1 MAGVPGARR
10 SVSSIEMSPRSAGPR
25 RSKSVESYL
34 RQTRVGAALA
44 LLALAAAIASEQFA
58 EHLWVRHPL
67 LAGLASS
74 AIVVM
79 LSVAVVNEVLEIGR
93 RRRWRVLAQYVMLE
107 LVRDARMVWTAVVE
121 LVGLMP
127 ADANPSAAID
137 AAALVVRDTPR
148 LAKAVHGLLID
159 ADRRRVLR
167 DQVARVVVHND
178 EVLGRW
184 AAVMLNADAY
194 AEVVDRHVEL
204 ASGLAWLGSLL
215 DQSSEPSDGDQ
226 LRWHRARSN
235 PAVQITGGMDDDRL
249 AQRIVAI
256 TQLAEQLD
264 RGTLDLAVKIVPVAW
279 WEARLG
285 TTAHAG
291 DDVPRSERSL
301 AGQPAQ
307 GPVWGAEQEFAEE

>member
-1 MAGVPGARR
+1 
-10 SVSSIEMSPRSAGPR
+10 MSPHSSGPR
-25 RSKSVESYL
+25 RSESIESYL
-34 RQTRVGAALA
+34 RQTRAGAAVA
-44 LLALAAAIASEQFA
+44 LLALASAIASEQFA

-79 LSVAVVNEVLEIGR
+79 LSVAVVNEALEIRR

-121 LVGLMP
+121 LAGLTP
-127 ADANPSAAID
+127 AEASPPAAID
-137 AAALVVRDTPR
+137 AAALLVRDTPR

-167 DQVARVVVHND
+167 DRVARVVVHND

-184 AAVMLNADAY
+184 AAVMLSADAY

-215 DQSSEPSDGDQ
+215 DQSEPVDGDQ

-235 PAVQITGGMDDDRL
+235 PAVQITGDMDDERL
-249 AQRIVAI
+249 AQRIVSI

-285 TTAHAG
+285 TTAHVR
-291 DDVPRSERSL
+291 DDAPHVAIAPR
-301 AGQPAQ
+301 
-307 GPVWGAEQEFAEE
+307 

>member
-1 MAGVPGARR
+1 MNALDPAPLAFPAAPSERKLDR
-10 SVSSIEMSPRSAGPR
+10 MSPRSSGPR

-34 RQTRVGAALA
+34 RQTRAGAALA
-44 LLALAAAIASEQFA
+44 LLALAAAIASEQLA

-67 LAGLASS
+67 LADLASS

-79 LSVAVVNEVLEIGR
+79 LSVAVVNEALEIRR

-121 LVGLMP
+121 LAGLMP
-127 ADANPSAAID
+127 ADTNPPAAID
-137 AAALVVRDTPR
+137 AVALVVRDTPR
-148 LAKAVHGLLID
+148 LTKAVHGLVAD

-167 DQVARVVVHND
+167 DHVARLVVHND

-184 AAVMLNADAY
+184 ADVMLDADAY

-204 ASGLAWLGSLL
+204 AGSLAWLGSLL
-215 DQSSEPSDGDQ
+215 DQSEPGDGDQ
-226 LRWHRARSN
+226 LRWRRARSN
-235 PAVQITGGMDDDRL
+235 PAVQITGDMDDDRL
-249 AQRIVAI
+249 AQRLVAI

-285 TTAHAG
+285 TTANVG
-291 DDVPRSERSL
+291 DDAPEADGRLPISPTRER
-301 AGQPAQ
+301 
-307 GPVWGAEQEFAEE
+307 V

>member
-1 MAGVPGARR
+1 
-10 SVSSIEMSPRSAGPR
+10 MSPRSSGPR
-25 RSKSVESYL
+25 RSESVESYL
-34 RQTRVGAALA
+34 RQTRAGAALA
-44 LLALAAAIASEQFA
+44 LLALTAGIASEQFA
-58 EHLWVRHPL
+58 EHLWMRHPL

-79 LSVAVVNEVLEIGR
+79 LSVAVVNEALEIRGR
-93 RRRWRVLAQYVMLE
+93 RRWSVLAQYVMLE

-121 LVGLMP
+121 LAGLMP
-127 ADANPSAAID
+127 ADAKAPAIE

-148 LAKAVHGLLID
+148 LTKAVHGLLID
-159 ADRRRVLR
+159 ADRRGVLR

-215 DQSSEPSDGDQ
+215 DQSQPSDGDH
-226 LRWHRARSN
+226 LRRHRARSN
-235 PAVQITGGMDDDRL
+235 PAIQITGDMDDDRL
-249 AQRIVAI
+249 AQRIVA
-256 TQLAEQLD
+256 LD

-285 TTAHAG
+285 TTAHVG
-291 DDVPRSERSL
+291 DD
-301 AGQPAQ
+301 AGYACPSYD
-307 GPVWGAEQEFAEE
+307 GSR

>member
-1 MAGVPGARR
+1 
-10 SVSSIEMSPRSAGPR
+10 MSPRSSGPR
-25 RSKSVESYL
+25 RSESVESHL
-34 RQTRVGAALA
+34 RQTRAGAALA

-58 EHLWVRHPL
+58 EHLWARHPL

-79 LSVAVVNEVLEIGR
+79 LSVAVVNETLEIRR
-93 RRRWRVLAQYVMLE
+93 RRRWQVLAQYVMLE

-121 LVGLMP
+121 LAGLMA
-127 ADANPSAAID
+127 ADANPLAATD

-148 LAKAVHGLLID
+148 LTKAVHGLVAD
-159 ADRRRVLR
+159 ADRRRLLG
-167 DQVARVVVHND
+167 DHVARLVVHND

-204 ASGLAWLGSLL
+204 AGSLAWLGSLL
-215 DQSSEPSDGDQ
+215 DRSEPSDRDQ
-226 LRWHRARSN
+226 LRWYRARSN
-235 PAVQITGGMDDDRL
+235 PAVQITGDMDDDHL
-249 AQRIVAI
+249 TQRIVAI
-256 TQLAEQLD
+256 TQLAERLD

-285 TTAHAG
+285 TTAHVG
-291 DDVPRSERSL
+291 DDVPGANGRGQLSPTQ
-301 AGQPAQ
+301 GQP
-307 GPVWGAEQEFAEE
+307 

>member
-1 MAGVPGARR
+1 
-10 SVSSIEMSPRSAGPR
+10 MSPRTPGSR
-25 RSKSVESYL
+25 RSESVDSYL

-58 EHLWVRHPL
+58 EHLWVDHPL

-79 LSVAVVNEVLEIGR
+79 LSVAVVNEALEIRGR
-93 RRRWRVLAQYVMLE
+93 RRWSVLAQYVMLE

-121 LVGLMP
+121 LAGLMP
-127 ADANPSAAID
+127 ADVDPPAAID
-137 AAALVVRDTPR
+137 AAAIVVRDTPR
-148 LAKAVHGLLID
+148 LTKAVHDLLAD
-159 ADRRRVLR
+159 ADRRRALR
-167 DQVARVVVHND
+167 DRVGALVVHND

-204 ASGLAWLGSLL
+204 AGSLAWLASLL
-215 DQSSEPSDGDQ
+215 DRSEPGEGDQ

-235 PAVQITGGMDDDRL
+235 PAVQITGDMDDDRL
-249 AQRIVAI
+249 AQKLVAI
-256 TQLAEQLD
+256 AQLAEQLD

-279 WEARLG
+279 WDARLA
-285 TTAHAG
+285 TSAHVG
-291 DDVPRSERSL
+291 DDVPEATSRTGGEQGSL
-301 AGQPAQ
+301 YRHDPPTANATPSI
-307 GPVWGAEQEFAEE
+307 QEEGL

>member
-1 MAGVPGARR
+1 MSLR
-10 SVSSIEMSPRSAGPR
+10 SPGPR
-25 RSKSVESYL
+25 RSESVESYL
-34 RQTRVGAALA
+34 RQTRVGATLA
-44 LLALAAAIASEQFA
+44 LFALAAAIASEQFA

-79 LSVAVVNEVLEIGR
+79 LSVAVLNEALEIRR
-93 RRRWRVLAQYVMLE
+93 RRRWTVLAQYVMLE

-121 LVGLMP
+121 LAGLMP
-127 ADANPSAAID
+127 ADANPPAAID
-137 AAALVVRDTPR
+137 SAALVVRDTPR
-148 LAKAVHGLLID
+148 LAKAVHSLLTD

-167 DQVARVVVHND
+167 DHVVRLVVHND

-184 AAVMLNADAY
+184 AAVMLNTDAY

-204 ASGLAWLGSLL
+204 AGSLAWLGSLL
-215 DQSSEPSDGDQ
+215 DQSSKPSDEDQ

-235 PAVQITGGMDDDRL
+235 PAVQITGDMDDDRL
-249 AQRIVAI
+249 AQRLVAI

-264 RGTLDLAVKIVPVAW
+264 RGTLELAVKIVPIAW

-285 TTAHAG
+285 TAAHVS
-291 DDVPRSERSL
+291 DDVPE
-301 AGQPAQ
+301 ANGHGQLNPTR
-307 GPVWGAEQEFAEE
+307 GPV

>member
-1 MAGVPGARR
+1 
-10 SVSSIEMSPRSAGPR
+10 MSPRSSGPR

-34 RQTRVGAALA
+34 RQTRAGAAVA

-58 EHLWVRHPL
+58 EHLWERHPL

-79 LSVAVVNEVLEIGR
+79 LSAAVVNEALEIRGR
-93 RRRWRVLAQYVMLE
+93 RRWSVVAQYVMLE
-107 LVRDARMVWTAVVE
+107 LVRDARMIWTGMVE
-121 LVGLMP
+121 LAGLMP
-127 ADANPSAAID
+127 ADANEPLAID
-137 AAALVVRDTPR
+137 AAARAVRDTPR
-148 LAKAVHGLLID
+148 LTEAVAGLLAD
-159 ADRRRVLR
+159 ADRRRALR
-167 DQVARVVVHND
+167 DQVARLAVHND

-204 ASGLAWLGSLL
+204 AGSLAWLGSVL
-215 DQSSEPSDGDQ
+215 DRSAPGDGDQ
-226 LRWHRARSN
+226 LRRHRARSN
-235 PAVQITGGMDDDRL
+235 AAVQVTGDMDDERL

-256 TQLAEQLD
+256 VQLAEQLD
-264 RGTLDLAVKIVPVAW
+264 RGTLDLALKIVPVAW

-291 DDVPRSERSL
+291 DDGPE
-301 AGQPAQ
+301 AGGRGQFSPAQ
-307 GPVWGAEQEFAEE
+307 GPL

>member
-1 MAGVPGARR
+1 
-10 SVSSIEMSPRSAGPR
+10 MSPRASGPR
-25 RSKSVESYL
+25 RSESVESYL
-34 RQTRVGAALA
+34 RQTRAGAALA

-58 EHLWVRHPL
+58 EHLWMRHPL

-79 LSVAVVNEVLEIGR
+79 LSVAVVNEALEIRGR
-93 RRRWRVLAQYVMLE
+93 RRWKVLAQYVMLE
-107 LVRDARMVWTAVVE
+107 LVRDARMVWTAIVE
-121 LVGLMP
+121 LAGLMP
-127 ADANPSAAID
+127 ADPSPPAAID
-137 AAALVVRDTPR
+137 AAARVVHDTR
-148 LAKAVHGLLID
+148 RFTEAVHGVLID
-159 ADRRRVLR
+159 ADRRRVLH
-167 DQVARVVVHND
+167 DLVARVVVHND

-215 DQSSEPSDGDQ
+215 YRSSQSSDGDQ

-235 PAVQITGGMDDDRL
+235 PAVQITGDMDDDRL

-256 TQLAEQLD
+256 AQLAEQLD
-264 RGTLDLAVKIVPVAW
+264 RGTLNLAVKTVPVAW

-285 TTAHAG
+285 TTAHAD
-291 DDVPRSERSL
+291 DDVPKRTSEGSSV
-301 AGQPAQ
+301 PAQ
-307 GPVWGAEQEFAEE
+307 GPV

>member
-1 MAGVPGARR
+1 MSRR
-10 SVSSIEMSPRSAGPR
+10 SPGPQRSQ
-25 RSKSVESYL
+25 SVESYL
-34 RQTRVGAALA
+34 RQTRAGAALA
-44 LLALAAAIASEQFA
+44 LLALAVAIASERFA

-79 LSVAVVNEVLEIGR
+79 LSVAVVNEVLEIR
-93 RRRWRVLAQYVMLE
+93 KRRRWRVLAQYVMLE

-121 LVGLMP
+121 LAGLMS
-127 ADANPSAAID
+127 ADTNTPTAID
-137 AAALVVRDTPR
+137 AAARVVRDTPR
-148 LAKAVHGLLID
+148 FTEAVHGLLID
-159 ADRRRVLR
+159 ADRRQVLH
-167 DQVARVVVHND
+167 DQVARVVIHND

-204 ASGLAWLGSLL
+204 ASSLAWLASLL
-215 DQSSEPSDGDQ
+215 HQSSQPSDGDQ
-226 LRWHRARSN
+226 LRWRRARSN
-235 PAVQITGGMDDDRL
+235 PAVQITGDMDDDRL

-264 RGTLDLAVKIVPVAW
+264 RGTLDLAVKTVPVAW

-291 DDVPRSERSL
+291 DDVAEASPRAPVSL
-301 AGQPAQ
+301 TRGR
-307 GPVWGAEQEFAEE
+307 V

>member
-1 MAGVPGARR
+1 V
-10 SVSSIEMSPRSAGPR
+10 
-25 RSKSVESYL
+25 
-34 RQTRVGAALA
+34 A
-44 LLALAAAIASEQFA
+44 LLALAAGIASEQFA

-79 LSVAVVNEVLEIGR
+79 LSVAVLNEALEIRGR
-93 RRRWRVLAQYVMLE
+93 RRWSVLAQYVMLE

-121 LVGLMP
+121 LAGLMP
-127 ADANPSAAID
+127 SGASPPAAVD

-148 LAKAVHGLLID
+148 LTEAVHGLIGD
-159 ADRRRVLR
+159 ADRRRALR
-167 DQVARVVVHND
+167 DRIARLVVHND

-184 AAVMLNADAY
+184 AAVMLGADAY

-204 ASGLAWLGSLL
+204 AGSLAWLGSLL
-215 DQSSEPSDGDQ
+215 DQSGPSDGEE

-235 PAVQITGGMDDDRL
+235 PAVQITGDMDDDRL
-249 AQRIVAI
+249 AQRLVAI

-264 RGTLDLAVKIVPVAW
+264 RGTLDVAVRLVPVAW

-285 TTAHAG
+285 TTAHVGSDGREA
-291 DDVPRSERSL
+291 DRL
-301 AGQPAQ
+301 A
-307 GPVWGAEQEFAEE
+307 

>member
-1 MAGVPGARR
+1 MSRR
-10 SVSSIEMSPRSAGPR
+10 SQGPR
-25 RSKSVESYL
+25 RSESVESYL
-34 RQTRVGAALA
+34 RQTRAGAALA

-79 LSVAVVNEVLEIGR
+79 LSVAVVNEALEIRR

-121 LVGLMP
+121 LAGLIP
-127 ADANPSAAID
+127 AEASPPAAID
-137 AAALVVRDTPR
+137 AAARVVRDTPH
-148 LAKAVHGLLID
+148 LTKAVYGLLVD
-159 ADRRRVLR
+159 ADRRRVMQDL
-167 DQVARVVVHND
+167 VARVVVHND

-204 ASGLAWLGSLL
+204 ASSLAWLGSLL
-215 DQSSEPSDGDQ
+215 HQSSGPSDGEQ
-226 LRWHRARSN
+226 LRWRKARSN
-235 PAVQITGGMDDDRL
+235 PAVQITGDMDDERL

-264 RGTLDLAVKIVPVAW
+264 RGTLDLAVKTVPVAW

-285 TTAHAG
+285 TTAHVG
-291 DDVPRSERSL
+291 DEVPDANGR
-301 AGQPAQ
+301 
-307 GPVWGAEQEFAEE
+307 GPVGPTQGRV

>member
-1 MAGVPGARR
+1 MSLR
-10 SVSSIEMSPRSAGPR
+10 SSGPR
-25 RSKSVESYL
+25 RSESVESYL
-34 RQTRVGAALA
+34 RQTRAAAVLA

-58 EHLWVRHPL
+58 EDLWVRHPL

-79 LSVAVVNEVLEIGR
+79 LSVAVVNEVLEIRR

-121 LVGLMP
+121 LAGLMP
-127 ADANPSAAID
+127 ADANPPAAID
-137 AAALVVRDTPR
+137 AAALVVRDAPHLT
-148 LAKAVHGLLID
+148 KAVHGLLTD

-167 DQVARVVVHND
+167 DHVVRLVVHND

-184 AAVMLNADAY
+184 AAVMLNTDAY

-204 ASGLAWLGSLL
+204 AGSLAWLGSLL
-215 DQSSEPSDGDQ
+215 DQSEPGDGDQ

-235 PAVQITGGMDDDRL
+235 PAVQITGDMDDDRL
-249 AQRIVAI
+249 AQRLVAI

-264 RGTLDLAVKIVPVAW
+264 RGTLHLAVKIVPVAW

-285 TTAHAG
+285 TTAHVD
-291 DDVPRSERSL
+291 DDVPEANGR
-301 AGQPAQ
+301 GQLSPTRD
-307 GPVWGAEQEFAEE
+307 PV

>member
-1 MAGVPGARR
+1 MSLR
-10 SVSSIEMSPRSAGPR
+10 SSGPR
-25 RSKSVESYL
+25 RSGSVESYL

-58 EHLWVRHPL
+58 EHLWVHHPL

-79 LSVAVVNEVLEIGR
+79 LSVAVVNEALEIRG

-121 LVGLMP
+121 LGGLMP
-127 ADANPSAAID
+127 AETNLPAATD
-137 AAALVVRDTPR
+137 AAALVVRDTSR
-148 LAKAVHGLLID
+148 LTEAVHGLLVD

-167 DQVARVVVHND
+167 DQIVRLVVHND

-184 AAVMLNADAY
+184 AAVMLNTDAY

-204 ASGLAWLGSLL
+204 AGSLAWLGSLL
-215 DQSSEPSDGDQ
+215 DQSEPSDGDQ

-235 PAVQITGGMDDDRL
+235 PTVQITGDMDNDRL
-249 AQRIVAI
+249 AQRLVAI
-256 TQLAEQLD
+256 VQLAEQLD
-264 RGTLDLAVKIVPVAW
+264 RGTLNLAVKIVPVAW

-285 TTAHAG
+285 TTAHVADG
-291 DDVPRSERSL
+291 VPAMSEP
-301 AGQPAQ
+301 G
-307 GPVWGAEQEFAEE
+307 